1 MDVTRDS
8 SPRPNSRPP
17 AAPEPPV
24 GATQLTKAVA
34 KAVTKPLITAAPAED
49 ALDRGPA
56 TQPIPV
62 VGAAAEAVA
71 LLPVGAD
78 EPSAFPP
85 GPRGTVEP
93 DGRETAAPAPAAP
106 GLRRLSAATAQRQ
119 AAHPTVADAA
129 THRRPPRADQSLR
142 ERRAFALP
150 GWLPLLVLLAGT
162 AGALLV
168 LARAGVLPDLPGVP
182 DLRGAAAR
190 ASGRAEVG
198 DGTLAAVSGIG
209 LAVLAALGGLLSNP
223 GGETRVLT
231 RWGRYR
237 GTVRRTGLLWVNP
250 MLRRHRVDVRLRHW
264 RSEPVRVT
272 DRAGTPLVVRLLIVW
287 RVKDTAR
294 VTLGIADHETYLREQ
309 VQAVLTRT
317 ASLLPCDSNSAPGP
331 ALRDGQWFA
340 DELTRALAAET
351 APAGVEVYSVQPLAL
366 DYAPEVAE
374 SMRRRRLADLD
385 AGLRTV
391 LVDDAVEAAA
401 LAVRRLER
409 ATAHELDD
417 SARSALM
424 EQLLVAFVAPAGVTA
439 SVPAPAARPNRK
451 EGRPA

>member
-8 SPRPNSRPP
+8 SSRPNSWPP
-17 AAPEPPV
+17 AAPELPA

-34 KAVTKPLITAAPAED
+34 KAVTKPLIRTAAQAED
-49 ALDRGPA
+49 ELEAA
-56 TQPIPV
+56 TQQLPVTSADNAVPDLARADLALPEAAVPAKAFAEKPIP
-62 VGAAAEAVA
+62 
-71 LLPVGAD
+71 
-78 EPSAFPP
+78 EPGVS
-85 GPRGTVEP
+85 G
-93 DGRETAAPAPAAP
+93 
-106 GLRRLSAATAQRQ
+106 GLRAVGRRAERGAGES
-119 AAHPTVADAA
+119 AHPTAGEAA
-129 THRRPPRADQSLR
+129 AHRRPPRADQSLR

-150 GWLPLLVLLAGT
+150 GWLPLLVLLL
-162 AGALLV
+162 GATGVVLV
-168 LARAGVLPDLPGVP
+168 LTRAGVIPNLAALPDVRS
-182 DLRGAAAR
+182 DTVR
-190 ASGRAEVG
+190 ASGQMEVT
-198 DGTLAAVSGIG
+198 DRVITAVSAIG
-209 LAVLAALGGLLSNP
+209 AVMLVALAGLLTNP

-250 MLRRHRVDVRLRHW
+250 LLRRRRVDVRLRHW
-264 RSEPVRVT
+264 RSEPVHVT

-294 VTLGIADHETYLREQ
+294 ATLGIAEHETYLREQ

-317 ASLLPCDSNSAPGP
+317 ASVLPCDSDSAPGP

-340 DELTRALAAET
+340 EELTRALAAET
-351 APAGVEVYSVQPLAL
+351 APTGIEVYSVQPLAL
-366 DYAPEVAE
+366 DYAPEVSE

-439 SVPAPAARPNRK
+439 SVPAPAARPHRK
-451 EGRPA
+451 EGKPA

>member
-1 MDVTRDS
+1 MDVTRDP
-8 SPRPNSRPP
+8 SPRPHSWPP

-34 KAVTKPLITAAPAED
+34 KAVTKPLITVSPSAEEVP
-49 ALDRGPA
+49 DRGPT
-56 TQPIPV
+56 TQPLPV
-62 VGAAAEAVA
+62 
-71 LLPVGAD
+71 VGAD
-78 EPSAFPP
+78 EPSALPP
-85 GPRGTVEP
+85 APRATPEP
-93 DGRETAAPAPAAP
+93 VTPEPVTAAPAPPARPAAP
-106 GLRRLSAATAQRQ
+106 GGLRRLSTTAAERS
-119 AAHPTVADAA
+119 AAHPTVADTA

-142 ERRAFALP
+142 ERRAFTLP
-150 GWLPLLVLLAGT
+150 GWLPLLVLLAGA
-162 AGALLV
+162 AGVLLV
-168 LARAGVLPDLPGVP
+168 LARAGVIPELPGVP
-182 DLRGAAAR
+182 DLRGPAAK
-190 ASGRAEVG
+190 ASGEAEVG
-198 DGTLAAVSGIG
+198 DATLAAVSAIG
-209 LAVLAALGGLLSNP
+209 LAMLAALGGLLSNP

-250 MLRRHRVDVRLRHW
+250 LLRRRRVDVRLRHW

-294 VTLGIADHETYLREQ
+294 VTLGIAEHETYLREQ

-439 SVPAPAARPNRK
+439 AVPAPAARPNRK
-451 EGRPA
+451 EGKPA